1 MVPMSCIGH
10 HFIYYFIP
18 GQFEFIYSSFLA
30 IILFTISVSSFR
42 KSKSKTKKDKN
53 IGA

>member
-1 MVPMSCIGH
+1 MSCIGH